1 MGSSALL
8 PGPRPGR
15 ASIAVKRAAVRAATR
30 ATSSCRR
37 RFNVHLHSL
46 ALDGGFTRGAD
57 GALVFHELQ
66 GLRQD
71 DVARVA
77 ARTAAR
83 VTAMLARRGLGPGS
97 QADEP
102 TDEPD
107 LLTTLHAA
115 SVTERVALG
124 PKAGWR
130 ITHVGAGGEYTAAVR
145 VPPSAASMGGTTP
158 ERLRPGYSPL

>member
-1 MGSSALL
+1 MA
-8 PGPRPGR
+8 PF
-15 ASIAVKRAAVRAATR
+15 
-30 ATSSCRR
+30 RR
-37 RFNVHLHSL
+37 SL

-57 GALVFHELQ
+57 GALTFRELR

-83 VTAMLARRGLGPGS
+83 VTAMLARRGLGPAD

-115 SVTERVALG
+115 SLTERVALG

-130 ITHVGAGGEYTAAVR
+130 ITHVGAGAEHRASVR
-145 VPPSAASMGGTTP
+145 VPPSAATLLAEADGFNVHAGASGCLCVHARARATL
-158 ERLRPGYSPL
+158 ERVCE